1 VFVSFATGI
10 IHGHPTASVE
20 KRRELLAELLA
31 GSRVSL
37 VLMNVL
43 RRTARSSTVKPA
55 SWAVKASCQ
64 SGLVPPTGPVASPH
78 WIKVKNPSVPAAKRE
93 AEEDWGR

>member
-1 VFVSFATGI
+1 VFVSFAAGI

-37 VLMNVL
+37 VF
-43 RRTARSSTVKPA
+43 A

-64 SGLVPPTGPVASPH
+64 SGLVPPTGPVAPGIGSRSRTRAYRLQSVRP
-78 WIKVKNPSVPAAKRE
+78 KRTGAANP
-93 AEEDWGR
+93 